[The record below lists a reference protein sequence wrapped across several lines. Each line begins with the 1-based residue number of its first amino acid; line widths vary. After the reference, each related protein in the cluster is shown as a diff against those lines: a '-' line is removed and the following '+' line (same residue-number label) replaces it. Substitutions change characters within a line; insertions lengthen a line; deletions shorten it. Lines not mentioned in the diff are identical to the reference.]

1 MLGNALVKS
10 VDRSDLDFNV
20 LVEDDATS
28 KGVASFFWPPHRL
41 PISCKSNQSIERDHA
56 KDHPSH
62 NQR

>member
-28 KGVASFFWPPHRL
+28 KGVASFFLATSPTSYFVQVTPKH
-41 PISCKSNQSIERDHA
+41 
-56 KDHPSH
+56 
-62 NQR
+62 